1 MIVTAPHRRRVP
13 TGLQKFEDLK
23 MADKLNVITIV
34 GSLRKGSYNAAL
46 ARELPK
52 FAPAGMSITAAPQ
65 WADLPIYNADDQNTT
80 GFPATATK
88 LTDAVR
94 AADGVI
100 FVTPEYNYSIP
111 GGLKNAIDW
120 VSRMKDQPFK
130 DKPVAIQSATGGP
143 MGGAR
148 MQYHL
153 RQAMVFLN
161 AFTFNTPEIFVGA
174 AHTKFNDKM
183 EFTDEAGIKFITQQL
198 VGFEAF
204 VRKLTGK

>member
-1 MIVTAPHRRRVP
+1 
-13 TGLQKFEDLK
+13 
-23 MADKLNVITIV
+23 MADKVNVITIV
-34 GSLRKGSYNAAL
+34 GSLRKGSFNAAL
-46 ARELPK
+46 ARQLPK
-52 FAPAGMSITAAPQ
+52 WQPAGMTITASPH
-65 WADLPIYNADDQNTT
+65 WADLPIYNADDQNST

-88 LTDAVR
+88 LSDAVR

-100 FVTPEYNYSIP
+100 FVTPEYNYGIP

-161 AFTFNTPEIFVGA
+161 AFTFNTPEIFVGSA
-174 AHTKFNDKM
+174 PTKFDEKTM
-183 EFTDEAGIKFITQQL
+183 EFKDENGIKFITQQL
-198 VGFEAF
+198 AAFEGFI
-204 VRKLTGK
+204 RKLTGKA

>member
-1 MIVTAPHRRRVP
+1 
-13 TGLQKFEDLK
+13 
-23 MADKLNVITIV
+23 MADKVNVITIV

-52 FAPAGMSITAAPQ
+52 FAPAGMGISAAPS
-65 WADLPIYNADDQNTT
+65 WEKFPIYNADDQNST
-80 GFPATATK
+80 GFPADVTA
-88 LTDAVR
+88 LSDAVR

-100 FVTPEYNYSIP
+100 FVTPEYNYGIP

-120 VSRMKDQPFK
+120 VSRVKDQPFK
-130 DKPVAIQSATGGP
+130 DKPIAIQSATGGP
-143 MGGAR
+143 MGGGR

-161 AFTFNTPEIFVGA
+161 AYTFNTPEIFVGS

-183 EFTDEAGIKFITQQL
+183 EFTDEAGVNFIKQQL
-198 VGFEAF
+198 AGFETMI
-204 VRKLTGK
+204 RKLTGK

>member
-1 MIVTAPHRRRVP
+1 
-13 TGLQKFEDLK
+13 

-46 ARELPK
+46 ARQLPK
-52 FAPAGMSITAAPQ
+52 WAPEGMTITAAPD
-65 WADLPIYNADDQNTT
+65 WSDLPIYNADDQNST

-88 LTDAVR
+88 LADAIR

-100 FVTPEYNYSIP
+100 FVTPEYNYGIP

-120 VSRMKDQPFK
+120 VSRIKDQPFK
-130 DKPVAIQSATGGP
+130 EKPVAIQSATGGP
-143 MGGAR
+143 MGGGR

-161 AFTFNTPEIFVGA
+161 AFTFGTPEIFVGL
-174 AHTKFNDKM
+174 AHTKFDEKTM
-183 EFTDEAGIKFITQQL
+183 EFKDEAGIKFITQQL
-198 VGFEAF
+198 AGFEKFILRVKA
-204 VRKLTGK
+204 

>member
-1 MIVTAPHRRRVP
+1 
-13 TGLQKFEDLK
+13 
-23 MADKLNVITIV
+23 MADRLNVITIV

-52 FAPAGMSITAAPQ
+52 FAPAGMNITAAPS
-65 WADLPIYNADDQNTT
+65 WADLPIYNADDQNST

-88 LTDAVR
+88 LSDAVR

-120 VSRMKDQPFK
+120 VSRIKDQPFK

-143 MGGAR
+143 LGGAR

-153 RQAMVFLN
+153 RQAMIFLN
-161 AFTFNTPEIFVGA
+161 AFTLTTPEIFVGA

-198 VGFEAF
+198 AGFETF
-204 VRKLTGK
+204 IRKLSGK